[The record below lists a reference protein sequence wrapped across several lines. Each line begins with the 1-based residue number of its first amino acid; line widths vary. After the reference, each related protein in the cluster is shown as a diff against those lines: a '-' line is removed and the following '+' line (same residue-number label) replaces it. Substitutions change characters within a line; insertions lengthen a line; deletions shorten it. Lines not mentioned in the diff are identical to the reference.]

1 MSPNKSSVN
10 MVSSPISNVSSI
22 SAQSFPRRSKGTRSK
37 NTRSKNT
44 RSNNARSIK
53 HIFSESDNAALASTI
68 KRMEILRD
76 NMFMKEFMRRYGNN
90 PKMTQNIKIKKIF
103 TSKANKKLEI
113 SMRDIINK
121 VEILRQTRLKRA

>member
-22 SAQSFPRRSKGTRSK
+22 SAQSFPRRSKG
-37 NTRSKNT
+37 TRSKNT